1 MKYIA
6 KTVVLFLALMLAV
19 PASAQTPKKEVRA
32 FWLST
37 VWRLTWPQTTLITE
51 TGNTQQIQKQKNE
64 LTMLLDS
71 VKAAN
76 CNTVYFQVR
85 GRCDAMY
92 KSSYEPW
99 SSDLVAT
106 RGMDPGYDPL
116 EFVVAEGHKRGI
128 EVHAWFN
135 PYRYESVLNQWDG
148 TPQNYRESHPD
159 WLLDY
164 SGSGSILNPGMQEV
178 RDHITAII
186 QEVVHN
192 YDIDGVV
199 FDDYFYMSGTT
210 DAMDNELYQNE
221 NPDNLSRGD
230 WRRQNVNKLIAQVY
244 QMIQSEKPYVRF
256 GISPAGVWC
265 TDASIAEKYGVTPT
279 PAGSGWAYNDIFCDP
294 MAWIQEGTIDYISP
308 QIYWTIGSSSDYTTI
323 AAWWSEIVRMFGC
336 HFYSSHSA
344 SSLSSAQKPSTNR
357 SASAQSRSIK
367 LNGETISI
375 QSLSSIERTLAEE
388 NEANDYI
395 IDGATAAFKG
405 AELVSQIKVNRTFD
419 ETGAPGSVFYNMR
432 KVTHTSGMLALL
444 RSDVYKYPSLVP
456 AISWKAT
463 ADPGLVTN
471 ITYSSGKLTWNGV
484 EGMRYAIYAVPE
496 GTAQATACQNAR
508 YLLGMA
514 YESNY
519 SIPAAYQ
526 SGYTYAV
533 SIVDRYGNEYA
544 PLFMGASISAAT
556 AVSLTYPENGSSA
569 IGEFTFTWSSVADA
583 SYYIDIAH
591 DNAFTDLILSR
602 EVLTNSFK
610 SDYLPNLEKG
620 TYYWR
625 VRTRQANCTDAISD
639 TYSFNGGP
647 FEIESPISGATEVSI
662 TPTLVWTEYPNA
674 TEYRLEINRYDDF
687 RSMGLILD
695 ERYSSCT
702 TTLSEG
708 VLVGNTKYYARV
720 TAYAGD
726 IEYTSPTI
734 NFTTEQMIPAIP
746 VILFPTEGATVEAE
760 TLQVRWAEEPLA
772 KTFRIELH
780 TDDTFSPA
788 RNVKRQTVDAFVYET
803 EFDNLT
809 DGTWYLRARSEYAGG
824 ATEYCDT
831 ISFTFKSTSGIDLTK
846 NDGNCYV
853 ISGENA
859 ALVMG
864 CNAQHLTVDV
874 ANLSGQIVA
883 RFADL
888 TNVTAGER
896 IELNGLPRGV
906 YAIVVH
912 IDGKREILRLIR

>member
-6 KTVVLFLALMLAV
+6 KISIALLTLCLAIPAV
-19 PASAQTPKKEVRA
+19 AQTPKKEVRA

-37 VWRLTWPQTTLITE
+37 VWRLTWPQTTVITE
-51 TGNTQQIQKQKNE
+51 TGNTQQIQKQKDE

-92 KSSYEPW
+92 RSSYEPW

-116 EFVVAEGHKRGI
+116 EFVIEEGHKRGI

-148 TPQNYRESHPD
+148 TPLNYRESHPD

-164 SGSGSILNPGMQEV
+164 SGSGSILNPAMQEV

-210 DAMDNELYQNE
+210 DAMDNDLYQTQ

-279 PAGSGWAYNDIFCDP
+279 PAGSGWAYNDIYCDP

-323 AAWWSEIVRMFGC
+323 AAWWSQIVRQFGL

-344 SSLSSAQKPSTNR
+344 SDLSSAKMPSLDR
-357 SASAQSRSIK
+357 STTTQAGQLL
-367 LNGETISI
+367 LNGEQVPS
-375 QSLSSIERTLAEE
+375 QSLSSIERTIARETLA
-388 NEANDYI
+388 NAPI
-395 IDGATAAFKG
+395 IDGATASFKG
-405 AELVSQIKVNRTFD
+405 SELVNQIKVNRTFD

-444 RSDVYKYPSLVP
+444 RADVYKYPALVP

-463 ADPGLVTN
+463 TNPGLVSNMAYNNGTL
-471 ITYSSGKLTWNGV
+471 SWNGV
-484 EGMRYAIYAVPE
+484 EDMRYAIYAVPT
-496 GTAQATACQNAR
+496 GTAQASACHDAR
-508 YLLGMA
+508 YLLGLS
-514 YESNY
+514 YEASY
-519 SIPAAYQ
+519 TIPADRR

-533 SIVDRYGNEYA
+533 AIVDRYGNEFA
-544 PLFMGASISAAT
+544 PLFLGASAGTAT
-556 AVSLTYPENGSSA
+556 TVSLTSPANGASA
-569 IGEFTFTWSSVADA
+569 IGDFEFAWSSVPDA
-583 SYYIDIAH
+583 SYYIDIAR
-591 DNAFTDLILSR
+591 DNAFNELILSR
-602 EVLTNSFK
+602 EVATNKFAS
-610 SDYLPNLEKG
+610 SYLPDLEKG
-620 TYYWR
+620 SYYWR
-625 VRTRQANCTDAISD
+625 VRTRQANCTDATSA

-647 FEIESPISGATEVSI
+647 FEIESPVSGATQVSI
-662 TPTLVWTEYPNA
+662 TPTVTWTTYPEA
-674 TEYRLEINRYDDF
+674 TEYRLEINTYDDF
-687 RSMGLILD
+687 RAMGVALD
-695 ERYSSCT
+695 QRYSSNSA
-702 TTLSEG
+702 TLAQG

-726 IEYTSPTI
+726 IEYTSPVTY
-734 NFTTEQMIPAIP
+734 FTTEEAIPGVP
-746 VILFPTEGATVEAE
+746 VILFPTQGATVEGA

-772 KTFRIELH
+772 HSFRIELH

-788 RNVKRQTVDAFVYET
+788 RNVKRQSVDAFVYET

-809 DGTWYLRARSEYAGG
+809 DGVWYLRARSEYAGG
-824 ATEYCDT
+824 ETEYCNT
-831 ISFTFKSTSGIDLTK
+831 ISFTYKHTSGIDLTRG
-846 NDGNCYV
+846 DGKCQV
-853 ISGENA
+853 ISGSGA
-859 ALVMG
+859 ALVVG
-864 CNAQHLTVDV
+864 RQAQHIGIDV
-874 ANLSGQIVA
+874 VNLSGQTVA
-883 RFADL
+883 QFVQE
-888 TNVTAGER
+888 NVAQGDR
-896 IELNGLPRGV
+896 IALDMLPRGV
-906 YAIVVH
+906 YLLDVR
-912 IDGKREILRLIR
+912 IDGQREVLKLVK